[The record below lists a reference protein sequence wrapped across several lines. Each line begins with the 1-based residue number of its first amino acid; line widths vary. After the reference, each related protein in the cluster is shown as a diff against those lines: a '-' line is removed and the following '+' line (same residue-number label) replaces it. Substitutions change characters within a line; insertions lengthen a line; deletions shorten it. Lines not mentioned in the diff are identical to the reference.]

1 MPDHPV
7 TILTGA
13 GTGIG
18 RATALALGARGHRL
32 TLVGRRPDPLLE
44 VSRQVGEKNCLV
56 IPTDIGEAGECEQ
69 IVART
74 RRQFGRLDNLINNA
88 GFAPLLAIDHTTPA
102 IIDEVFR
109 VNALGPAYL
118 IHFAWQAFLDQGRGR
133 IVNISPLG
141 TIDPCS
147 GFFAYAA
154 AKSAVNSMARSC
166 AREGRA
172 LDLKAFAIAPGAV
185 ETDMLRANFS
195 EDKLPR
201 SSVMPP
207 EQIATIIIECLEGKR
222 DASNGETIFVKS

>member
-1 MPDHPV
+1 MDQV
-7 TILTGA
+7 TIITGA

-18 RATALALGARGHRL
+18 RATALALGARGHKL

-44 VSRQVGEKNCLV
+44 VSKQVGERNCLV
-56 IPTDIGEAGECEQ
+56 IPTDIGEASECEH
-69 IVART
+69 IVGRT

-133 IVNISPLG
+133 IVNISTLG
-141 TIDPCS
+141 TIDPFS

-154 AKSAVNSMARSC
+154 AKSSVNSMARSC
-166 AREGRA
+166 HREGRA
-172 LDLKAFAIAPGAV
+172 LDVKAFAIAPGAV
-185 ETDMLRANFS
+185 ETPMLRANFS
-195 EDKLPR
+195 EQQIPR
-201 SSVMPP
+201 SRVMAP
-207 EQIATIIIECLEGKR
+207 EQIAELVLDCLGGKR
-222 DASNGETIFVKS
+222 DSESGTTVQITAS